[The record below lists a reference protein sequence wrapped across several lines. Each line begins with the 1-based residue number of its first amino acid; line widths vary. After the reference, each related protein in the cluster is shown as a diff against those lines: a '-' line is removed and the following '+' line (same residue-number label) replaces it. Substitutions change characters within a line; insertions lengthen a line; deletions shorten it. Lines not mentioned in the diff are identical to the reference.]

1 MNNHMLSNRADEAVL
16 EARAAASTPFQRF
29 CRVMVIMSS
38 FLLFPRWPSLK
49 IGQQCMNPQPPLY
62 RQETAGWKTHW
73 GRQRRKTGQSEG
85 LQSSQEKSPEGFSS
99 PSMPQ
104 FLVPILLQRL
114 ETRPGLFHSV
124 SEGSSP
130 SAFLP
135 SFFSSI
141 LPLIC
146 YIWKLGGFLLLSRS
160 IASLSKS
167 QGYGSSSQAP
177 MQYWHLDG
185 ADTLSPHPSFR
196 I

>member
-1 MNNHMLSNRADEAVL
+1 MHSIGSRDVESREKSGFYLSTVGQELMNNHMLSNRADEAVL

-62 RQETAGWKTHW
+62 RQETAGSACEAERPTEV
-73 GRQRRKTGQSEG
+73 GRGRRQGRVRGFRVPRRKAQKAFLHLPCHNSWS
-85 LQSSQEKSPEGFSS
+85 LFSS
-99 PSMPQ
+99 RDWK
-104 FLVPILLQRL
+104 LW
-114 ETRPGLFHSV
+114 PGLFHSV

-146 YIWKLGGFLLLSRS
+146 YI
-160 IASLSKS
+160 
-167 QGYGSSSQAP
+167 
-177 MQYWHLDG
+177 
-185 ADTLSPHPSFR
+185 
-196 I
+196 